1 MKKTVSF
8 SRSAANLFFHI
19 LTRCNL
25 SCRHCYIN
33 PEQHGRRTLSLDT
46 IIAWLTEF
54 RKHCQKANVVFL
66 GGEPTLHPELP
77 AAVAR
82 ARQLGFSSVTIDT
95 NGYLFHDILERVS
108 PGDVDFFSFSLD
120 GATPATNDPIRGAG
134 SFTRCTE
141 GLRRARAA
149 GFQTSLI
156 FTVSRL
162 NIDEL
167 ERMVALVVDLKIERL
182 FIQVIG
188 LRGQSARPGGDDTHR
203 ERLQIGR
210 HQWQQSIPLA
220 AARAARH
227 GLTVVYPKVYLDPDE
242 PFECAGR
249 VADNY
254 FVFPNG
260 RVYRCPLCE
269 DHPLHSFELR
279 DNRLVRRRTIT
290 ESNLFELTI
299 PEGCVMNKLVQPGNI
314 AYDASGRP
322 LDRIACCLLKEEITA

>member
-1 MKKTVSF
+1 M
-8 SRSAANLFFHI
+8 
-19 LTRCNL
+19 
-25 SCRHCYIN
+25 
-33 PEQHGRRTLSLDT
+33 
-46 IIAWLTEF
+46 
-54 RKHCQKANVVFL
+54 
-66 GGEPTLHPELP
+66 
-77 AAVAR
+77 
-82 ARQLGFSSVTIDT
+82 
-95 NGYLFHDILERVS
+95 
-108 PGDVDFFSFSLD
+108 
-120 GATPATNDPIRGAG
+120 
-134 SFTRCTE
+134 
-141 GLRRARAA
+141 
-149 GFQTSLI
+149 
-156 FTVSRL
+156 
-162 NIDEL
+162 
-167 ERMVALVVDLKIERL
+167 
-182 FIQVIG
+182 
-188 LRGQSARPGGDDTHR
+188 
-203 ERLQIGR
+203 
-210 HQWQQSIPLA
+210 A

-299 PEGCVMNKLVQPGNI
+299 PEGCVMNKLVQPDNL